1 MSKEKK
7 GKISIHKSIKK
18 KNKDLKI
25 IIVGDSGTGKTSF
38 VNKYILNKFDESYQA
53 TIATQFNFKVIEIGE
68 IIYRIQFWDLAGQDK
83 SPGTTKLFTKDSNGI
98 VFCCEVNNEE
108 SRNNIVKWKESI
120 EQHLNL
126 ETVQMI
132 IVENKCDVLG
142 EEESDYNK
150 DIDELKNFSEE
161 NNINNYFRVSALN
174 GYGINESMNYLVNE
188 IAKFINFNDEGEDEE
203 SKRDTIA
210 LNEKPHLSL
219 RAKKKNCCSC
229 NNSI

>member
-1 MSKEKK
+1 MSKENR

-18 KNKDLKI
+18 KSKDLKI

-53 TIATQFNFKVIEIGE
+53 TIATQFNFKIIEIGE
-68 IIYRIQFWDLAGQDK
+68 ITYRIQFWDLAGQDK

-108 SRNNIVKWKESI
+108 SRNNIVKWKDSI
-120 EQHLNL
+120 EQNLNI
-126 ETVQMI
+126 ESVQMI
-132 IVENKCDVLG
+132 IVENKCDLLG

-161 NNINNYFRVSALN
+161 NHINNYFRVSALN
-174 GYGINESMNYLVNE
+174 GYGINESMSYLVNE

-219 RAKKKNCCSC
+219 RAKKKKCC
-229 NNSI
+229 

>member
-53 TIATQFNFKVIEIGE
+53 TIATQFNFKIIDIGD

-120 EQHLNL
+120 EQNLNL

-132 IVENKCDVLG
+132 IVENKCDLLG
-142 EEESDYNK
+142 EDESDYNK

-161 NNINNYFRVSALN
+161 NHINNYFRVSALN

-188 IAKFINFNDEGEDEE
+188 IAKFISFNDEGEDEE

-210 LNEKPHLSL
+210 LSEKPHLSL
-219 RAKKKNCCSC
+219 RAKKKKCC
-229 NNSI
+229 

>member
-1 MSKEKK
+1 M
-7 GKISIHKSIKK
+7 
-18 KNKDLKI
+18 
-25 IIVGDSGTGKTSF
+25 
-38 VNKYILNKFDESYQA
+38 
-53 TIATQFNFKVIEIGE
+53 
-68 IIYRIQFWDLAGQDK
+68 
-83 SPGTTKLFTKDSNGI
+83 
-98 VFCCEVNNEE
+98 NNEE

-120 EQHLNL
+120 EQNLNL

-132 IVENKCDVLG
+132 IVENKCDLLG

-161 NNINNYFRVSALN
+161 NHINNYFRVSALN

-188 IAKFINFNDEGEDEE
+188 IAKFISFNDEGEDEE

-219 RAKKKNCCSC
+219 RAKKKKCC
-229 NNSI
+229 

>member
-1 MSKEKK
+1 MSKENK
-7 GKISIHKSIKK
+7 GKITVHKPIKK

-68 IIYRIQFWDLAGQDK
+68 VTYRIQFWDLAGQDRN
-83 SPGTTKLFTKDSNGI
+83 PGTTKLFTKDSHGI
-98 VFCCEVNNEE
+98 VFCCEVNSQE
-108 SRNNIVKWKESI
+108 SRNNIIKWKDSI
-120 EQHLNL
+120 EQNLNL

-132 IVENKCDVLG
+132 IVENKCDLLG

-150 DIDELKNFSEE
+150 DIDELKNFTEE
-161 NNINNYFRVSALN
+161 NHINKCFRVSALN

-188 IAKFINFNDEGEDEE
+188 IANFINFNDEGEEEE
-203 SKRDTIA
+203 SIRNTIS

-219 RAKKKNCCSC
+219 RAKKKNCC
-229 NNSI
+229 